1 MKKLFAIVIALGVV
15 ASSLCAHPVSRETA
29 QRVACNFWTMNH
41 VGDWDGMK
49 DVTSCLGVEGMYAF
63 ARQEGG
69 YVIVAADD
77 CALPILGYS
86 PDAVLGGPL
95 PENMTNWLKGYEWEI
110 TQMQRNGVEGGE
122 VVKTAWAHLLK
133 GVPPSAPL
141 STPVAP
147 MIQTTWGQ
155 GTYYNTFCPVDNTTR
170 QHTATGCVATAT
182 AQVMK
187 YWNHPLQGRGS
198 KSYTHPSYGQ
208 QSANFGSTTYDWSNM
223 PNVLNA
229 NSTTQQVQAVA
240 TLMYH
245 VGVSIVTNYAPSS
258 SGSSAEVIA
267 RAGIEYPCVENAL
280 RRYFDYSPE
289 LYGARLFGTSE
300 ECWKAMLKN
309 EMDSARPVIYSGY
322 DFSGGHC
329 FVCDGYDS
337 QDHFHFNW
345 GWGGM
350 SDGYFAIGSLNPS
363 VGGIGT
369 NASSSFNL
377 DNTAVFGIRPAVRN
391 STTTAVVTA
400 VADDP
405 AHATIS
411 GAGTYNNFSDLVTL
425 TVSTTDGY
433 RFDGWTDGNTSQPRQ
448 FYANGDVS
456 LTAHIRP
463 VVGDTI
469 TYCNGAY
476 AGNVTNRYFGIKVE
490 AANLPSGQSL
500 KSIQLYNVYAGNYA
514 IRIYSGGNYS
524 PNTLVYEETF
534 HLEGT
539 NRWETLR
546 LSQTVA
552 IDNSQPLWI
561 IAYCRDNSMPASLA
575 TYGGNQN
582 GGWVSANGVVWSQ
595 FVDLT
600 VMLKAIFA
608 QPTDVVVAVASADTT
623 QGVVTGSGR
632 YALGETCTIAA
643 IPIGDNVFD
652 HWNDGSTENPRSFS
666 ASANV
671 NYTAYFSN
679 CAVSTLPLTQD
690 FGGDLGCW
698 TTYSASTENA
708 AEMGIYSSSSWWG
721 TVAYFKFCSQRV
733 DYNYDQYL
741 ISPRLVVPGAINLSL
756 SYSCYSSIAET
767 FQIVYS
773 TTDNHPSS
781 FTHVLRSGSC
791 SLSTWDTM
799 QTVIPA
805 EAKYVA
811 IHYTTQHGYYLYIDD
826 IRLEGQP
833 LPNYVVTVVSESPL
847 MGSVAGGGSYQEG
860 SVATISATANP
871 CYEFLHWQ
879 DGNTQNPRTI
889 VVNGDVTYSAAFSPV
904 SYSGVEVLS
913 ACDSV
918 YWNGSWYY
926 ENLVSESI
934 TTTTEQGCDSVVTLV
949 LTIRHSTYWDT
960 VIYSDGPFEMDG
972 VTYAHSDTILRQ
984 LSSQYGCDSVVRII
998 LHISALQYVITA
1010 EAADPSRGSVVG
1022 GGVYG
1027 EGEWVEL
1034 TAIPAEGY
1042 IFHSWSNGIMEN
1054 PYRFQAT
1061 QDVSITAR
1069 FSPLDG
1075 IGLVSDRVQIV
1086 QQGRT
1091 ICVAGAEGKAV
1102 AVCDVLG
1109 RTIAATSEA
1118 AERWEARIPHP
1129 GMFFVRIEGLPVR
1142 KVVAR

>member
-1 MKKLFAIVIALGVV
+1 MKKTLTLLVAWVMVV
-15 ASSLCAHPVSRETA
+15 SCLWATPVTKETA
-29 QRVACNFWTMNH
+29 QRVAYNFWTINH
-41 VGDWDGMK
+41 IGTWDGMK
-49 DVTSCLGVEGMYAF
+49 DVSARLGVEGMYAF

-69 YVIVAADD
+69 YVIVAAND
-77 CALPILGYS
+77 CAIPILGYS
-86 PDAVLGGPL
+86 PDAILSNPL

-110 TQMQRNGVEGGE
+110 MQMQQNGISGGTE
-122 VVKTAWAHLLK
+122 VRTAWSHLIE
-133 GVPPSAPL
+133 GIAESTPL
-141 STPVAP
+141 YTPVAP

-155 GTYYNTFCPVDNTTR
+155 GNYYNTLCPTDNTTG

-198 KSYTHPSYGQ
+198 KNYSHPSYGQ
-208 QSANFGSTTYDWSNM
+208 QSANFGNTVYDWNNM

-229 NSTTQQVQAVA
+229 YSTTQQVQAVA

-245 VGVSIVTNYAPSS
+245 VGVSIVTNYGPSS

-267 RAGIEYPCVENAL
+267 RAGINYPCVENAL
-280 RRYFDYSPE
+280 RQYFDYSPE
-289 LYGARLFGTSE
+289 LYGARLFGTSDE
-300 ECWKAMLKN
+300 RWRAMLRN

-377 DNTAVFGIRPAVRN
+377 DNTAIFGIRPAVRN
-391 STTTAVVTA
+391 NAATATVSAT
-400 VADDP
+400 ADDP

-411 GAGTYNNFSDLVTL
+411 GTGTYNNFTDLVTL
-425 TVSTTDGY
+425 NVNTTDGY

-448 FYANGDVS
+448 FYANGDVN

-490 AANLPSGQSL
+490 AANLPAGQSL
-500 KSIQLYNVYAGNYA
+500 KSVQLYNVYAGNYT

-524 PNTLVYEETF
+524 PNTLMYEESF
-534 HLEGT
+534 YLDGT
-539 NRWETLR
+539 NQWETLR

-552 IDNSQPLWI
+552 ISNSQPLWI

-582 GGWVSANGVVWSQ
+582 GGWISVNGVVWSQ
-595 FVDLT
+595 LFDLT
-600 VMLKAIFA
+600 VMMKAIFA
-608 QPTDVVVAVASADTT
+608 QPTDVIVSAISADTT
-623 QGVVTGSGR
+623 QGIVTGGGR
-632 YALGETCTIAA
+632 YALGETCTITA
-643 IPIGDNVFD
+643 IPTGDNVFD
-652 HWNDGSTENPRSFS
+652 HWSDGNTDNPRTFS
-666 ASANV
+666 ASANAS
-671 NYTAYFSN
+671 YTAHFSG
-679 CAVSTLPLTQD
+679 CAVSALPLTQD
-690 FGGDLGCW
+690 FANDLGCW

-708 AEMGIYSSSSWWG
+708 SEMGIYSSSSWWG
-721 TVAYFKFCSQRV
+721 TVAYFKFCSQRL

-741 ISPRLVVPGAINLSL
+741 ISPRLSVPGAIDLTL

-773 TTDNHPSS
+773 TTDNSPSS

-791 SLSTWDTM
+791 TVSTWDTM

-811 IHYTTQHGYYLYIDD
+811 VHYTTQHGYYLYIDD
-826 IRLEGQP
+826 IQLVGQP
-833 LPNYVVTVVSESPL
+833 VPNHTVTVVSESPL
-847 MGSVAGGGSYQEG
+847 MGSVEGGGSYPEG
-860 SVATISATANP
+860 STATISATASP

-889 VVNGDVTYSAAFSPV
+889 VVNDDVTYTAAFTPV
-904 SYSGVEVLS
+904 SYYGIEEIA
-913 ACDSV
+913 ACDSAF
-918 YWNGSWYY
+918 WNGSWYF
-926 ENLVSESI
+926 ESSAAESF
-934 TTTTEQGCDSVVTLV
+934 TTTTTQGCDSVVTLL
-949 LTIRHSTYWDT
+949 LTIHHSTISDT
-960 VIYSDGPFEMDG
+960 VIYSDSPYEIDG

-984 LSSQYGCDSVVRII
+984 LSSQHGCDSVIRVILRIGNT
-998 LHISALQYVITA
+998 QYVITA
-1010 EAADPSRGSVVG
+1010 ESSDPAKGSVTG
-1022 GGVYG
+1022 GGIYN

-1042 IFHSWSNGIMEN
+1042 LFQSWSNGISDN

-1061 QDVSITAR
+1061 EDLSITAL
-1069 FSPLDG
+1069 FSG
-1075 IGLVSDRVQIV
+1075 INGIDQVSRQIQV
-1086 QQGRT
+1086 LQHSRSVSVT
-1091 ICVAGAEGKAV
+1091 GAEGKA
-1102 AVCDVLG
+1102 AVICDVMG
-1109 RTIAATSEA
+1109 RMIAATSKCP
-1118 AERWEARIPHP
+1118 ERWEAQIPYA
-1129 GMFFVRIEGLPVR
+1129 GVFFIRVEGLPAHKIVVR
-1142 KVVAR
+1142 